1 LNRKLRTRAAVCVAS
16 CGLATA
22 LVAAGGGLSAPDEIE
37 AKQEEAQ
44 AVLAEIRQIDSKLS
58 RVVDEY
64 NGATIRLGEIDEQIA
79 VTDGRLDVAKD
90 SHAVA
95 QRRLAD
101 RLVALYQNG
110 GGDSWVEILLGS
122 GSLDEM
128 IDRVDAA
135 DRVSD
140 LDARILT
147 DVRRARAAYRE
158 RIESLQTARA
168 EQKRLVTAQAE
179 HRAEIERQLAERQRL
194 HDSISHEVERL
205 QAEEAARQ
213 AELAAEAKRRLS
225 EAASVTS
232 PAVTA
237 AAGPSAAAVPGSR
250 FGGVVGIAMQFLGIP
265 YQWGGASPDT
275 GFDCSGFVMY
285 VYAQVGVS
293 LPHNAAAQYG
303 SGVAVSREQL
313 EPGDLVFFDG
323 LGHNG
328 IYIGGGQFIHS
339 PHTGDVVKISSLY
352 DSWYAATYVGGRRI
366 L

>member
-1 LNRKLRTRAAVCVAS
+1 LNRKLRIRAAVCVAS

-22 LVAAGGGLSAPDEIE
+22 LVAAGGGLSAPGEIE
-37 AKQEEAQ
+37 AKQADAQ
-44 AVLAEIRQIDSKLS
+44 AVLDEIRQIDSRLS

-64 NGATIRLGEIDEQIA
+64 NGAAIRLGEIDEQIA
-79 VTDGRLDVAKD
+79 ATSGRLDVARD

-95 QRRLAD
+95 QSRLAD
-101 RLVALYQNG
+101 RLVALYQSDG
-110 GGDSWVEILLGS
+110 GESWVEILLGS
-122 GSLDEM
+122 ASLDEM

-135 DRVSD
+135 ERVSD

-147 DVRRARAAYRE
+147 DVGRARAAYRE
-158 RIESLQTARA
+158 RIESLEAARA
-168 EQKRLVTAQAE
+168 EQKRVVAAQAE

-194 HDSISHEVERL
+194 HDSISDAIERL

-225 EAASVTS
+225 EASSATS
-232 PAVTA
+232 PVVTA
-237 AAGPSAAAVPGSR
+237 AAGPSATAVPGSR
-250 FGGVVGIAMQFLGIP
+250 FGGVVGIAMQFLGVS

-303 SGVAVSREQL
+303 SGVAVSRDQL

-352 DSWYAATYVGGRRI
+352 DSWYAATYVGARRI